1 MYEENDK
8 RGLSI
13 EMEFEK
19 DIDLETCE
27 GSILQVTIELLNQ
40 WTKMNII
47 EGVYGTDGQVINNK
61 YKNLDT

>member
-1 MYEENDK
+1 MNEENDK

-19 DIDLETCE
+19 DVDLEICE

-40 WTKMNII
+40 WTKTNII
-47 EGVYGTDGQVINNK
+47 EGVYGTDGQVINDE
-61 YKNLDT
+61 YENLDT